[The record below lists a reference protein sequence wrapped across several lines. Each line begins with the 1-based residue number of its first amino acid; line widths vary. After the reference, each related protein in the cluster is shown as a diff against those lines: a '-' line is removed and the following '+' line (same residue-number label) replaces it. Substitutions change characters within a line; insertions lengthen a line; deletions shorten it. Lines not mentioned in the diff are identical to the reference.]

1 MSERVESVVYVVDD
15 DAAVR
20 ESMTFLLGSHGI
32 KQQALE
38 SAEKFLETAT
48 SDSRG
53 CILLDVRMPGMS
65 GLQLHRSLGDHGI
78 TMPVIILTGHSD
90 VPMAVTAMKNG
101 AFDLLE
107 KPCDHE
113 ILLERIKAALTFD
126 RSRVVDATFEQT
138 AKQHCDTLTPR
149 EREVFELVVAGYLN
163 KQIASMLGVSI
174 KTIEV
179 HRSRVMEKMKAASLP
194 DLVRMATALGLD

>member
-1 MSERVESVVYVVDD
+1 MNDRAAPVVFVVDD

-20 ESMTFLLGSHGI
+20 ESMSFLLGSHAI
-32 KQQALE
+32 EHRTLD
-38 SAEKFLETAT
+38 SADSFLECADA
-48 SDSRG
+48 DSRG

-65 GLQLHRSLGDHGI
+65 GMQLQKALAGHGI

-107 KPCDHE
+107 KPCNDQ
-113 ILLERIKAALTFD
+113 ILLERIQAALAFD
-126 RSRVVDATFEQT
+126 RSRVTDITLEREAQER
-138 AKQHCDTLTPR
+138 CDSLTPR
-149 EREVFELVVAGYLN
+149 EREVFELVVAGFLN

-179 HRSRVMEKMKAASLP
+179 HRSRVMEKMQAASLP
-194 DLVRMATALGLD
+194 DLVRMATVLGID